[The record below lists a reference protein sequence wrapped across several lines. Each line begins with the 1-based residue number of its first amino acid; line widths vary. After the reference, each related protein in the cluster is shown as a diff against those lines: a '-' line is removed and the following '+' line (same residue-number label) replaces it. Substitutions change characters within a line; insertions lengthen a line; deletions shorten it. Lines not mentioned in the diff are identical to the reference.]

1 MSTAWLRSVSTSSRI
16 TRLRF
21 SSSRE
26 DPSIGEL
33 LVAVSVA
40 LFGTGLDALDPFG
53 EAGRASPRA
62 GFADEVFGLSP
73 AATSRFVA
81 AGACCSSK
89 ARASRNVTPASSS
102 SSTSV
107 ETRPSRDGRTI
118 ASDLPPSI
126 ADAVLS
132 RKAAIRLPSPLSRQ
146 PAEFGPKWRLLGEV
160 GGVEPKERPLA
171 RRLPSGRFALG
182 REGKGREFRGLG
194 GISSFG
200 RALRK
205 DGQPLVS
212 GMFNIDS
219 LGKDLT
225 RSFRPK

>member
-26 DPSIGEL
+26 DPSVGEL

-40 LFGTGLDALDPFG
+40 LFATGLNALDPFE
-53 EAGRASPRA
+53 EAGRASTRA

-73 AATSRFVA
+73 ATSRFVA

-102 SSTSV
+102 STSV
-107 ETRPSRDGRTI
+107 EPRPSRDGRTI

-126 ADAVLS
+126 AEAVLS

-171 RRLPSGRFALG
+171 RRVPSGRVALG

-200 RALRK
+200 VAERRASAILVLRT
-205 DGQPLVS
+205 DR
-212 GMFNIDS
+212 IYS

>member
-26 DPSIGEL
+26 DPNVGEL

-40 LFGTGLDALDPFG
+40 LFATGLDALDPFG
-53 EAGRASPRA
+53 EAGRASTRA
-62 GFADEVFGLSP
+62 EFVNEVFGLSP
-73 AATSRFVA
+73 AATSRFVAA

-102 SSTSV
+102 STSV
-107 ETRPSRDGRTI
+107 EPRPSLDGRTI

-171 RRLPSGRFALG
+171 RRVPSGRVALG

-200 RALRK
+200 VAEREGSKRH
-205 DGQPLVS
+205 
-212 GMFNIDS
+212 
-219 LGKDLT
+219 
-225 RSFRPK
+225 RSKGRTG